1 MVGPDVATWSTFFH
15 MERLLRSSHASHVDG
30 NTGASRSEMAG
41 DIATLIWLIL
51 SLLMFQALART
62 DLRALSLKS

>member
-30 NTGASRSEMAG
+30 NTCASRSEMAG
-41 DIATLIWLIL
+41 DIATLICCRL
-51 SLLMFQALART
+51 S
-62 DLRALSLKS
+62 